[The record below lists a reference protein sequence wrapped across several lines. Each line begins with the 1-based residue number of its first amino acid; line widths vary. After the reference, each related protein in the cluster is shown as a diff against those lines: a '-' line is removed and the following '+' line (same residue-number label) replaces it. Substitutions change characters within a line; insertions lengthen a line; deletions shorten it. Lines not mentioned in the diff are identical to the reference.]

1 LFCVVRVFF
10 GSVAANVPQSQIA
23 RPGAAA
29 GAGWRLD
36 QHHQGTDMTR
46 IALGIITAVLV
57 CGCASE
63 SRWDTSTF
71 PNQIV
76 YGAASPTPVAVK

>member
-1 LFCVVRVFF
+1 
-10 GSVAANVPQSQIA
+10 
-23 RPGAAA
+23 
-29 GAGWRLD
+29 
-36 QHHQGTDMTR
+36 MTR

-76 YGAASPTPVAVK
+76 YGATSPTPVAVK

>member
-1 LFCVVRVFF
+1 LRRPRFF

-46 IALGIITAVLV
+46 IALAFITAVLV

-76 YGAASPTPVAVK
+76 YGATSPTPVAVK